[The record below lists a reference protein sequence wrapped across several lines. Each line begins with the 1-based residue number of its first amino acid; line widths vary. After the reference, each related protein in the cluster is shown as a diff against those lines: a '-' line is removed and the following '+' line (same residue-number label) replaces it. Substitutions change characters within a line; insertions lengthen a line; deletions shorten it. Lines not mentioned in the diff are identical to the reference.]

1 MDVTTQKVNEENAE
15 ALEEY
20 ENGLNKVFEDYK
32 ENATR
37 RAELSLKLKEESL
50 IKKKNAEVA
59 RRQMEIREETGR
71 LQKELTEKIFA
82 EVKGKLERYM
92 GTGDYERY
100 LIAQVRAAKDFAG
113 DDEILIYIDPADI
126 DKKNSIAAAANTT
139 VMVSKYGFGG
149 GIRAVIKSRGILI
162 DQSFETQ
169 KASYFIYKR
178 KEEIFQWKEQPEF
191 TALTDRWSPLRARR
205 I

>member
-162 DQSFETQ
+162 DQSFET
-169 KASYFIYKR
+169 KV
-178 KEEIFQWKEQPEF
+178 KEAAEGFVF
-191 TALTDRWSPLRARR
+191 HL
-205 I
+205 

>member
-1 MDVTTQKVNEENAE
+1 MTTEEKLKHFMDVTTQKVNEENAE

-20 ENGLNKVFEDYK
+20 ENGLEKVFADYK
-32 ENATR
+32 ENAAR
-37 RAELSLKLKEESL
+37 KAELSLKLKEESL

-162 DQSFETQ
+162 DQSFET
-169 KASYFIYKR
+169 KV
-178 KEEIFQWKEQPEF
+178 KEAAEGFVF
-191 TALTDRWSPLRARR
+191 HL
-205 I
+205 